1 MFIKNIFKHKHKWK
15 NEMSLGLYE
24 EGWDYFYICKCG
36 AIKRK
41 YMNKKEEIVEKGE

>member
-1 MFIKNIFKHKHKWK
+1 MLKILKKIFKHKHKWK
-15 NEMSLGLYE
+15 SIYSSSLYD

-41 YMNKKEEIVEKGE
+41 YMNCNEEIIES